1 MARRTGLRTRLS
13 RLELRASRRKP
24 FPTIVTGIYP
34 EEAGPIIGIE
44 GEGKRLKL
52 QPGETLAELQR
63 RAAATLSGRFL
74 RIAYGATRAAPEGAS
89 EPSPA
94 PAPKNTPSG
103 PAWPSVGDAGVG
115 RVASREGLER
125 MGALAVPIERLT

>member
-1 MARRTGLRTRLS
+1 MARRTGLRTRLA

-24 FPTIVTGIYP
+24 FPTIITGIYP
-34 EEAGPIIGIE
+34 EEAGLILGIE
-44 GEGKRLKL
+44 SEGQRVKL

-63 RAAATLSGRFL
+63 RAVDTLPGRFL
-74 RIAYGATRAAPEGAS
+74 RIAYGAARAAPEGVS

-94 PAPKNTPSG
+94 PAPMNAPSC

-115 RVASREGLER
+115 RVASRAELER
-125 MGALAVPIERLT
+125 MGALAVPVERIL